1 MITVKAK
8 EMNPVHSIRYMDAE
22 NATMEN
28 LMDYFAQKA
37 AEYGLVYEFQEG
49 EISYGLFSTP
59 VPCTVLIHPK
69 HLDWNSEN
77 EYFKFCF
84 TRQVQGKTCT
94 IEVSSFGR
102 STQMKA
108 ADFAANTKIFDGKGT
123 LGTAAGILRGGAVG
137 AGFAIG
143 SAAAGIGKA
152 GVKAIAK
159 GINALIRDPAALAE
173 EQAWYD
179 LLSAVIGEVL
189 N

>member
-69 HLDWNSEN
+69 HLGWNSEN

-108 ADFAANTKIFDGKGT
+108 ADFVANTKVFDGKGT

-179 LLSAVIGEVL
+179 LLFAVIGEVL

>member
-8 EMNPVHSIRYMDAE
+8 EMTPVHSIRYMDAE

-28 LMDYFAQKA
+28 MMDYFAQKA
-37 AEYGLVYEFQEG
+37 DEYGLIYEFQEG
-49 EISYGLFSTP
+49 EISYGLFHSP
-59 VPCTVLIHPK
+59 IPCTVLIHPK

-94 IEVSSFGR
+94 IDVSSFGR

-108 ADFAANTKIFDGKGT
+108 ADFAENTKIFDGGGR
-123 LGTAAGILRGGAVG
+123 LGVAAGILRGGAGG

-143 SAAAGIGKA
+143 SAVAGVGKA
-152 GVKAIAK
+152 GVKTIAK

-179 LLSAVIGEVL
+179 LLFTVIGEVL

>member
-69 HLDWNSEN
+69 HLGNSEN

-179 LLSAVIGEVL
+179 LLFAVIGEVL